1 MVSQINK
8 KHKSVRLM
16 GTVIDLTV
24 THPTPDVVLDKAI
37 ELLKMYEH
45 RFSANDPTSELSQ
58 VNHNAGIQPVNVHPE
73 LFQLIELGKKH
84 SIDPKSNLNIAI
96 GPLVQTWRIGFKDAK
111 VPTDEEIQFLLQTI
125 DPGQVLLERN
135 SVYLKRP
142 DMAIDLGALAKGYIA
157 DRIIDYFKR
166 IGVQSALINLGGN
179 LVTLGPALQHPDLH
193 WRIGIQNP
201 VKSRGDS
208 QLLLKVQNKSV
219 VTSGIYERSL
229 TKDGKT
235 FHHILNSHTGYP
247 METNIASLTIVSDD
261 SVDGEIWTTRLF
273 GKPIDVILEEIN
285 ELLGIEGLVI
295 DNSGKVFY
303 SNGMKDFLL

>member
-1 MVSQINK
+1 
-8 KHKSVRLM
+8 M

-24 THPTPDVVLDKAI
+24 THPTPEVVLDKAI

-45 RFSANDPTSELSQ
+45 RFSANDPISELNQ
-58 VNHNAGIQPVNVHPE
+58 INHNAGTQPVNVHPE

-125 DPGQVLLERN
+125 DPGQVLLEKN
-135 SVYLKRP
+135 NVYLNRP

-157 DRIIDYFKR
+157 DRIIEYFECV
-166 IGVQSALINLGGN
+166 GVQSALINLGGN
-179 LVTLGPALQHPDLH
+179 LVTMGPAMHHPDLH

-201 VKSRGDS
+201 IQSRGDS

-235 FHHILNSHTGYP
+235 FHHILNSNTGYP
-247 METNIASLTIVSDD
+247 METNIASLTIVSDL

-273 GKPIDVILEEIN
+273 GKPIDVILEEIDV
-285 ELLGIEGLVI
+285 LPGIEGLVI
-295 DNSGKVFY
+295 DDQGQVFY
-303 SNGMKDFLL
+303 SKNMKNFVL